1 MTKTT
6 LADRIIAFN
15 EQLQLDVEL
24 PERISVMN
32 PFNNDGVKAVC
43 REFYKKYYDDNKKRI
58 LLLGIN
64 PGRFGAGVTGIPFT
78 DPVRLQEK
86 CGISNGFVKRPEL
99 SSDFIYQMIDRFGG
113 PAGFYARYLI
123 SAVSPLGFV
132 KNGKNLNYYDDKVV
146 KHAVEPFI
154 LWSLRQHLSFGI
166 KTDTVICLGEG
177 ENYNYLQKL
186 NKREGLFKEIIPLA
200 HPRFIMQYRR
210 KKLQDYLDTY
220 YKTLSLI

>member
-32 PFNNDGVKAVC
+32 PFNDDGVKAVC

-86 CGISNGFVKRPEL
+86 CSITNAFIKRPEL
-99 SSDFIYQMIDRFGG
+99 SSEFIYQMIDCFGG
-113 PAGFYARYLI
+113 PVSFYSRFLV

-132 KNGKNLNYYDDKVV
+132 KNGKNLNYYDDRFLKN
-146 KHAVEPFI
+146 ALTTFI
-154 LWSLRQHLSFGI
+154 NKSLRDHLQFGI
-166 KTDTVICLGEG
+166 ETNTVVCLGEG
-177 ENYNYLQKL
+177 NNYKYLTQL
-186 NKREGLFKEIIPLA
+186 NKHQMLFKQVVPLS
-200 HPRFIMQYRR
+200 HPRYIMQYRR